1 MIKKIIDKFF
11 SIKTD
16 TKESSAIGGNSI
28 TFFIDLEKDSEPN
41 VKISITDTTEQGC
54 KKFSELLFDL
64 NSGEYHKSILD
75 LLINMGKQD
84 DQIQKFV
91 ETSVLY
97 WSYLLHA
104 KNTEY
109 KYNKTNFWKENK
121 PLIMPTDFNK
131 NAK

>member
-1 MIKKIIDKFF
+1 MIKNLINRFF
-11 SIKTD
+11 RKSETNNNQQQ
-16 TKESSAIGGNSI
+16 GGNAI
-28 TFFIDLEKDSEPN
+28 TFFIDLEHDSEPN
-41 VKISITDTTEQGC
+41 VKISITDTTDEAC

-75 LLINMGKQD
+75 LLLNIGKQD
-84 DQIQKFV
+84 EQIQKFV
-91 ETSVLY
+91 ETGILY

-109 KYNKTNFWKENK
+109 KYHKTNSSWKEYK